1 MIFEMCHKFSL
12 VTSILFWLWMFYQ
25 NKCKKQKRNN
35 IKIENAM
42 ALINNIQLVILISL
56 ETLLFSDTKNV
67 DEIPF
72 LVSFVYTPSLNGKGS
87 LSFISVFS
95 TYFSL
100 TYNLFDIFNQVYNKK
115 YVFVLHHS
123 ALMPFFIGYLYGG
136 YYYNLQFIYGLLE
149 VSSCTYNLREI
160 FPELDKF
167 HKVVYL
173 LIRSICTPLLIK
185 VFLEDFWNVPLYLN
199 LITSLSI
206 FLLVIFNFVS
216 IKLTLK
222 SLKVI

>member
-12 VTSILFWLWMFYQ
+12 ITSIIFWTWMFYI
-25 NKCKKQKRNN
+25 NKCNSKKKNN
-35 IKIENAM
+35 LKVENAM
-42 ALINNIQLVILISL
+42 ALVNNIQLIILISL
-56 ETLLFSDTKNV
+56 ETLLFDNKDK

-72 LVSFVYTPSLNGKGS
+72 LVSFIYSPSLNGKGS

-100 TYNLFDIFNQVYNKK
+100 TYNLFDIINQIYNKR
-115 YVFVLHHS
+115 YVFVLHHT

-136 YYYNLQFIYGLLE
+136 YYYNLQFIYGMLE

-167 HKVVYL
+167 HKIIYL
-173 LIRSICTPLLIK
+173 IIRSICTPLLIK
-185 VFLEDFWNVPLYLN
+185 VFLEDFWEVPLYLN
-199 LITSLSI
+199 LITCLSI